1 MSNHDV
7 AQAIDRHVTVT
18 LNNCYNNSVNCQNTQ
33 SASNHNRTLTVI
45 IIACF
50 IFCCQVNLFIYKVVS
65 DEDAENN
72 GKSNGD
78 AEVNIEESEEDIYG
92 VTTVIDLHKHQVG
105 G

>member
-7 AQAIDRHVTVT
+7 AQAIDCHVTVT
-18 LNNCYNNSVNCQNTQ
+18 LNNYYNNTVNCQNTQ
-33 SASNHNRTLTVI
+33 SASNHNRTLTV

>member
-1 MSNHDV
+1 MF
-7 AQAIDRHVTVT
+7 TV
-18 LNNCYNNSVNCQNTQ
+18 
-33 SASNHNRTLTVI
+33 
-45 IIACF
+45 IACF
-50 IFCCQVNLFIYKVVS
+50 IFCRQVNLFIYKVVS